1 MANPCNNLD
10 KFMYQFWQIHVS
22 ILANP
27 FNNSENMSFEW
38 LSDNARQWSD
48 LGDLGP
54 IKTSQKLWWS
64 LVWKYD
70 DVLAAILLYLPWS
83 QVRNDQLVL
92 TEAASPWERCKIAE
106 LQCTPRSLGLL
117 SPFIQP
123 GDDDNG
129 DDLYIMLMWHLF
141 VCHVLSSCRPYIM
154 LNWRL
159 TWRPALPWI
168 GKPKA
173 PKLSPLKK
181 PTQKLYLPSKC
192 AQP

>member
-1 MANPCNNLD
+1 MTEWQGKAMIWLGSDKNLPEAVMI
-10 KFMYQFWQIHVS
+10 F
-22 ILANP
+22 
-27 FNNSENMSFEW
+27 
-38 LSDNARQWSD
+38 
-48 LGDLGP
+48 
-54 IKTSQKLWWS
+54 S
-64 LVWKYD
+64 LIIWRCF
-70 DVLAAILLYLPWS
+70 LLYLPWS

-141 VCHVLSSCRPYIM
+141 VCHVLSSCHPYIM

-173 PKLSPLKK
+173 PELSPLKK
-181 PTQKLYLPSKC
+181 PIKNYIYLQNALNPNCSKTQRSNLTDDGWLMTNDN
-192 AQP
+192 